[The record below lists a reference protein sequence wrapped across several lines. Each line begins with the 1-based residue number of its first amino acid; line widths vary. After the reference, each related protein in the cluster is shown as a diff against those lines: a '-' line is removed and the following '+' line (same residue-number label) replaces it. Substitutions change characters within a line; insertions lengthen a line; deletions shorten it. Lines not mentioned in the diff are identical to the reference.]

1 MEHFVI
7 KLGAGSFELGVTKE
21 ELVLSINLKYSSMSY
36 ITLLQMLPE
45 VKTSNY
51 SSISF

>member
-1 MEHFVI
+1 MI
-7 KLGAGSFELGVTKE
+7 KWGAGSFELGVTKE

>member
-1 MEHFVI
+1 MI

-45 VKTSNY
+45 VKTSKY

>member
-7 KLGAGSFELGVTKE
+7 RLGAGSFELGMTKE

-36 ITLLQMLPE
+36 MMLLQTIPE
-45 VKTSNY
+45 VKTFN
-51 SSISF
+51 